1 MTRVLYLHNKVEI
14 SGGERSLIN
23 LWRNSDLKK
32 LRPYLA
38 IPGDGRFKNEAQRL
52 GVRILYLKVPNL
64 RLKNFGKI
72 LQAVLWLRKCILINK
87 IDIIH
92 SYTPRNNIIGALVG
106 KLHKIPVIWHE
117 RNMIYG
123 MEKDITKKLLFLPHS
138 IICNSKAIAERFR
151 TRKGIPDKVR
161 VIING
166 VDTSKFR
173 PRKDSPELT
182 QKYNVNGKNVVG
194 LISNF
199 GKRKNPECF
208 LDVCPLI
215 LKQVPNTRFIVVG
228 DEFTDEDRGRRDE
241 LLQKVKKL
249 HLEDDVIFTGFVPDV
264 SEIIRIFDI
273 GVAVTEKEACSNAI
287 LEILASGKPVVA
299 FDTGGNAELIE
310 HNLTGKLVN
319 FDDIVGLADSIVEL
333 LINVEERN
341 NMGLRA
347 AKRTRQFFDV
357 RLNVLRT
364 TELYNEILKENVKKD
379 TKKTH

>member
-32 LRPYLA
+32 LKPYLA

-52 GVRILYLKVPNL
+52 GVKILYLKVPKIK
-64 RLKNFGKI
+64 LKNFGKI
-72 LQAVLWLRKCILINK
+72 LRAILWLRKCILINR

-92 SYTPRNNIIGALVG
+92 SYTPRNNIIGALAG
-106 KLHKIPVIWHE
+106 KLYKIPAIWHE

-123 MEKDITKKLLFLPHS
+123 REKDITKKLIFLPHS

-161 VIING
+161 VIVNG
-166 VDTSKFR
+166 VDTARFKPGNASA
-173 PRKDSPELT
+173 ELS
-182 QKYNVNGKNVVG
+182 QKYNLNGKNVVG

-199 GKRKNPECF
+199 AKRKNPECF
-208 LDVCPLI
+208 FDVCPLI

-228 DEFTDEDRGRRDE
+228 DEFTDEDRGRRVE
-241 LLQKVKKL
+241 LLQKVKRL

-264 SEIIRIFDI
+264 SEMIRIFDI

-299 FDTGGNAELIE
+299 FNTGGNAELIE
-310 HNLTGKLVN
+310 HNFTGKLVD
-319 FDDIVGLADSIVEL
+319 FDDIPGLADSIVEL
-333 LINVEERN
+333 LINVEKRN

-347 AKRTRQFFDV
+347 AIRTKQLFDV

-364 TELYNEILKENVKKD
+364 NELYEEVLKENVQ
-379 TKKTH
+379 